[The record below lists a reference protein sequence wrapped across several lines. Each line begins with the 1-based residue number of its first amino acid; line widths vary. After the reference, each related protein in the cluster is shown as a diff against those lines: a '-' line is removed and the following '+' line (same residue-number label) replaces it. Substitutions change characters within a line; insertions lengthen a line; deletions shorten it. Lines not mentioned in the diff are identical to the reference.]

1 MKEILEIKM
10 QKAEL
15 HIKMQKRR
23 EDFKNEFKKRLYDFT
38 LELISFIDKLPH
50 DNVSKII
57 GDLKHPNS

>member
-1 MKEILEIKM
+1 
-10 QKAEL
+10 
-15 HIKMQKRR
+15 MQKRR